1 MGKNQSSINQSN
13 EKKIIINDI
22 NYINDIYYNKKI
34 SFKNLGWSFY
44 MNNFLQILIHIP
56 GFIQKLK
63 KTKIYWRK
71 IIFFITD
78 NMSKENLSKNQT
90 NI

>member
-1 MGKNQSSINQSN
+1 
-13 EKKIIINDI
+13 
-22 NYINDIYYNKKI
+22 
-34 SFKNLGWSFY
+34 
-44 MNNFLQILIHIP
+44 MNNFLQIFIHIP

-63 KTKIYWRK
+63 KTKIYGRK

-90 NI
+90 NIQWHIFNYKYYYQEDSQEFVVELLKILNIQYSKFANSKKEMET